1 MRLLSLLVWLAT
13 ACLPS
18 AQAQHREPDAEIAI
32 WGDSVAPGSEGLA
45 TRLIESIT
53 ERSPTP
59 ELIRDRYAVGIT
71 RPRLLVFRPERPNG
85 SALLLLP
92 GGGYQRVVIDKEG
105 IESAERFNEAGVTVF
120 ILLYRLPAEGHV
132 QSRDVP
138 LQDAQRAMRLIRSGV
153 VDASIDPDRLGVM
166 GFSAGGHLAG
176 SLSTRFD
183 ASSYVSRDA
192 IDDVPARPDFTVLAY
207 PVARMRGPAVH
218 EGSRERLMGAG
229 PDDETLD
236 RYDLVAAARPDAPPL
251 FLFHAAD
258 DEAVPLDNSLDVF
271 AANRALGIP
280 AELHVFAEGGHGFG
294 IRFAEGLPVEAWPD
308 LVLAWMARGGFLT
321 E

>member
-1 MRLLSLLVWLAT
+1 MRLLPLLVLLAT

-18 AQAQHREPDAEIAI
+18 AQAQPREPDAEIAI
-32 WGDSVAPGSEGLA
+32 WGDTIAPGSEELA
-45 TRLIESIT
+45 DRLVETIT
-53 ERSPTP
+53 ERSDTP
-59 ELIRDRYAVGIT
+59 AMVRDRFAVGIT
-71 RPRLLVFRPERPNG
+71 QPRLLVFRPVDPNG
-85 SALLLLP
+85 AGLLILP

-105 IESAERFNEAGVTVF
+105 IESAERFNQAGVTVF
-120 ILLYRLPAEGHV
+120 ILLYRLPAEGHEP
-132 QSRDVP
+132 SRDVP
-138 LQDAQRAMRLIRSGV
+138 LQDAQRAMRLIRSGI
-153 VDASIDPDRLGVM
+153 VDATIDPNRLGVM

-183 ASSYVSRDA
+183 ARTYARRDS
-192 IDDVPARPDFTVLAY
+192 IDDVSARPDFTVLAY

-218 EGSRERLMGAG
+218 EGSRDRLMGAS
-229 PDDETLD
+229 PDEETLAI
-236 RYDLVAAARPDAPPL
+236 YDLAAAARPDAPPL

-258 DEAVPLDNSLDVF
+258 DEAVPVGNALDVF
-271 AANRALGIP
+271 TANRALGVQ

-294 IRFAEGLPVEAWPD
+294 IRFAEGLPVETWPD